1 MRVGF
6 KGRDLYIEELE
17 YRTGMVNWDISEV
30 LHDLGFHKMYT
41 IADSA
46 EQKSITEISR
56 LGCKIIPCIK
66 GRGSVVAGISEV
78 KQFKLHVVAGSRN
91 VQDEFDQYSWT
102 LDRMTGMYDTTKP
115 QDANNHAMDAI
126 RYAVD
131 YLITKYRPGAKNQR
145 KNG

>member
-17 YRTGMVNWDISEV
+17 YHTGMVNWDISEV
-30 LHDLGFHKMYT
+30 LHDLGFHKTYT

-46 EQKSITEISR
+46 EQKSITEISQ
-56 LGCKIIPCIK
+56 LGCKIIRVSK
-66 GRGSVVAGISEV
+66 GEDRWLLGSVKS

-115 QDANNHAMDAI
+115 QDANNHAMDAFATQSTI
-126 RYAVD
+126 
-131 YLITKYRPGAKNQR
+131 L
-145 KNG
+145 